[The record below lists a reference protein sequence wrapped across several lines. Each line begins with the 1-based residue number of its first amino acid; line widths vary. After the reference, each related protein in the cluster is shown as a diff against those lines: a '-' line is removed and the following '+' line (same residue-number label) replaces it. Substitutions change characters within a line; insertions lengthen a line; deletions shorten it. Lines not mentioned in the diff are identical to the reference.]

1 MISEVVDKSSKQ
13 AVLDARKKE
22 ELEYARQIDKAFSKG
37 DAETAGRGCGVCSL
51 FRRRRERVS
60 ITDNADH
67 VDKLT
72 TKSSAASRLFGIG
85 KGKQQASDKLTM
97 ALHQMQLR
105 SQSLSERAEA
115 SRKRVMELKA
125 SGKKEEALREL
136 KRMKGLEKQAATA
149 SAAAE
154 AIERQVDVLQ
164 ESALQKEVAA
174 ALNASV
180 KEVKAKSKGVLKA
193 AENAVDDVAEVRDM
207 AEDVSQVMEGLH
219 PVNDAD
225 EDDLLAELEAMMDE
239 GSTQHQTSN
248 SIAEVGVT
256 SSPASVAASSG
267 PMPAAPVAPSE
278 LEEVDLDFPKPPKPL
293 PFAKE
298 EKLGLLSAP

>member
-149 SAAAE
+149 SAAAG
-154 AIERQVDVLQ
+154 Q
-164 ESALQKEVAA
+164 VAA
-174 ALNASV
+174 TEAPAQQAVHGEGFEHLQTFYDARSWLYQLRR
-180 KEVKAKSKGVLKA
+180 KKG
-193 AENAVDDVAEVRDM
+193 
-207 AEDVSQVMEGLH
+207 
-219 PVNDAD
+219 
-225 EDDLLAELEAMMDE
+225 
-239 GSTQHQTSN
+239 
-248 SIAEVGVT
+248 I
-256 SSPASVAASSG
+256 
-267 PMPAAPVAPSE
+267 
-278 LEEVDLDFPKPPKPL
+278 
-293 PFAKE
+293 
-298 EKLGLLSAP
+298 